1 MATLHYNYLEIRNG
15 YLPTAG
21 EMKWPVLELKFGGL
35 GYGR

>member
-1 MATLHYNYLEIRNG
+1 MRIRSKKING

-21 EMKWPVLELKFGGL
+21 EMKWPVLELNFGGV